1 MKKMKPLMLA
11 LAMAGLSTQVA
22 AQPLAVELKGLV
34 EKHPLILSAEKMVEA
49 AESGQDAARAGYYP
63 KVNLYADGGRE
74 HVESRSY
81 TPTPTGSIS
90 SDNPTGLNSTST
102 LDRSKLGLTVEQN
115 LFSGKRTENTV
126 DIANTDYALRQ
137 SELHG
142 TTQATVYDGLV
153 AYMQIARLKTLL
165 AVAERNER
173 TTQRQMDLENERMQ
187 RGGGIAVD
195 VLQARTR
202 LQISRERKVFIAQSM
217 RDAVAVYQQVFGHA
231 PDIDSIDDVEIM
243 NTELPATLEKAMEI
257 AMASNADIQQS
268 KLQSRKAQKQI
279 GLEQSGYY
287 PSVDLVGYYGAESN
301 VNQIERRREA
311 SALLK
316 FNWNLFSGNET
327 RSRAAAALSTYE
339 SVVDREVAVER
350 KVQENVHTAWNQLQ
364 NGRERQDLLQNAA
377 KIASEVMAF
386 RKRLRDAGKETAI
399 NVLDAEVEYYS
410 VLSNMI
416 NAEYDSK
423 IAFYR
428 LMSAMGQLSPE
439 RIGIGQGRFM
449 IPTRPLSDALASHH
463 ITQEEEHAATVAA
476 AAPAAA
482 PAASTTPAVA
492 GTSPQDEVKA
502 ALAQWAKAWAAKDLA
517 SYVAAYTPDFAPA
530 GTSHAKWEKQRV
542 ELIGKLQWIKVELKD
557 VKVDIKAHDKAVAS
571 FTQVYSSNRSHSK
584 TKKTVE
590 LVKLESGWK
599 IAAQPK

>member
-1 MKKMKPLMLA
+1 
-11 LAMAGLSTQVA
+11 
-22 AQPLAVELKGLV
+22 LV

-49 AESGQDAARAGYYP
+49 ADKGQDAARAGYYP

-81 TPTPTGSIS
+81 TPTPTGSIGS
-90 SDNPTGLNSTST
+90 NNPTGLNSTSS

-115 LFSGKRTENTV
+115 LFSGNRTQNTV
-126 DIANTDYALRQ
+126 DIASTDYQLRQ

-142 TTQATVYDGLV
+142 TTQSTVYDGLV

-217 RDAVAVYQQVFGHA
+217 RDAVAAYQQVFGHA
-231 PDIDSIDDVEIM
+231 PDLDTIEDVEIM
-243 NTELPATLEKAMEI
+243 NADLPATLDKAMDI

-279 GLEQSGYY
+279 GLEQSAYY

-301 VNQIERRREA
+301 VNQIDRRREA

-339 SVVDREVAVER
+339 SVVDREAAVER

-364 NGRERQDLLQNAA
+364 NGRERQELLENAA
-377 KIASEVMAF
+377 KIASEVMGF
-386 RKRLRDAGKETAI
+386 RKRLRDSGKETAI

-439 RIGIGQGRFM
+439 HIGIGQGHFS
-449 IPTRPLSDALASHH
+449 IPTRPLGDTLASHH
-463 ITQEEEHAATVAA
+463 ITQEE
-476 AAPAAA
+476 APE
-482 PAASTTPAVA
+482 
-492 GTSPQDEVKA
+492 PQK
-502 ALAQWAKAWAAKDLA
+502 
-517 SYVAAYTPDFAPA
+517 
-530 GTSHAKWEKQRV
+530 
-542 ELIGKLQWIKVELKD
+542 
-557 VKVDIKAHDKAVAS
+557 
-571 FTQVYSSNRSHSK
+571 
-584 TKKTVE
+584 
-590 LVKLESGWK
+590 
-599 IAAQPK
+599 